1 MTEPEQ
7 IGLLLVHGSGE
18 QRRFEH
24 LDSHVPSLV
33 SACAP
38 AKTRRRQ
45 WKSRARRVFACA
57 PVTHLRSDRK
67 NGELQYLSAYLT
79 RVVMPREGIKASSER
94 KAFYAH
100 VAP

>member
-24 LDSHVPSLV
+24 LDSQVPSLV

-38 AKTRRRQ
+38 AKTRGDSGNHGRDE
-45 WKSRARRVFACA
+45 SLPARPLRTFARIEK
-57 PVTHLRSDRK
+57 TG
-67 NGELQYLSAYLT
+67 N
-79 RVVMPREGIKASSER
+79 SST
-94 KAFYAH
+94 
-100 VAP
+100 